1 MKATLPR
8 MKSAVGQFAFCLV
21 DTQESVLDLSFVPL
35 LNIVI
40 EALVELSRCPKVQ
53 SVHKTTFDEA
63 KEACV
68 GASSLLRT
76 YSGVHLTPMNNE
88 PFGKR
93 KTSGE
98 GFGRKL
104 LGLQCLHL

>member
-1 MKATLPR
+1 
-8 MKSAVGQFAFCLV
+8 MKSHLEEYAFCLV
-21 DTQESVLDLSFVPL
+21 DAQESVVDHFSFSLL
-35 LNIVI
+35 LNIVS
-40 EALVELSRCPKVQ
+40 EAHCELYNCSKSPSVQ
-53 SVHKTTFDEA
+53 KTTFNEA
-63 KEACV
+63 KVARV

-76 YSGVHLTPMNNE
+76 FSVVQLTSMNNE

>member
-1 MKATLPR
+1 MKIVISRIALY
-8 MKSAVGQFAFCLV
+8 LV
-21 DTQESVLDLSFVPL
+21 DADESVLDLSYL
-35 LNIVI
+35 LLLSIVI
-40 EALVELSRCPKVQ
+40 EALLELVSLYRKVPC
-53 SVHKTTFDEA
+53 VFKIIINEA
-63 KEACV
+63 KVARM
-68 GASSLLRT
+68 GPGSRLRT
-76 YSGVHLTPMNNE
+76 FSVVQLPSMNNE

>member
-1 MKATLPR
+1 MKKFLE
-8 MKSAVGQFAFCLV
+8 KIAFCLV
-21 DTQESVLDLSFVPL
+21 DAQKSVLEIFYFPL
-35 LNIVI
+35 LNIVS
-40 EALVELSRCPKVQ
+40 EARPKLFHCSKSP
-53 SVHKTTFDEA
+53 SVHKTTFNEA
-63 KEACV
+63 KVACV

-76 YSGVHLTPMNNE
+76 FSVVQLTSMNNE